1 MLLCSCFVNATLCKW
16 RSCCNVTRLSSAG
29 RSPMSQMPEGSVQKS
44 ATYAASLLSALSELR
59 SQDLFCDVTLVSD
72 DGTFQTKVHKIVLVA
87 ASGYLKSLLLDPD
100 LTIHDYITVPSMWTD
115 MLSSCVVTWF
125 CKHSVNVSCPNSCRG
140 WSHNIRELSLGL
152 LLTC

>member
-1 MLLCSCFVNATLCKW
+1 
-16 RSCCNVTRLSSAG
+16 
-29 RSPMSQMPEGSVQKS
+29 MPEGSVQKS

-100 LTIHDYITVPSMWTD
+100 LTIHDYITVPSM
-115 MLSSCVVTWF
+115 
-125 CKHSVNVSCPNSCRG
+125 
-140 WSHNIRELSLGL
+140 
-152 LLTC
+152 